1 MVNVMCNSCHMPH
14 IHKPLMETSWPKAN
28 GNNKRTIGKNNAATP
43 ELVIADINRP
53 YTREPTTARSTT
65 DNRYVKHARLPRT

>member
-1 MVNVMCNSCHMPH
+1 MCNSCQSPH
-14 IHKPLMETSWPKAN
+14 IHNPLRETCWPRAN

-53 YTREPTTARSTT
+53 YTRERTTARSTT